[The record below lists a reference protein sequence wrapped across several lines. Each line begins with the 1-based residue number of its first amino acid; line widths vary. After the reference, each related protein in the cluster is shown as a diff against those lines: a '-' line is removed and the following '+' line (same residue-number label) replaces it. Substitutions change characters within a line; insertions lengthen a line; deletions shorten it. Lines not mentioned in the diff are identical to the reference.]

1 MGKLAEPQDPGLAER
16 MWMAATSDLNI
27 ALPPELAAQVTAMK
41 RHAQRAYSHPQQKAN
56 KP

>member
-1 MGKLAEPQDPGLAER
+1 MGELTEQQDLGLAER
-16 MWMAATSDLNI
+16 LWMATASDLYI

-41 RHAQRAYSHPQQKAN
+41 RHAQRAYSQPQQKAN